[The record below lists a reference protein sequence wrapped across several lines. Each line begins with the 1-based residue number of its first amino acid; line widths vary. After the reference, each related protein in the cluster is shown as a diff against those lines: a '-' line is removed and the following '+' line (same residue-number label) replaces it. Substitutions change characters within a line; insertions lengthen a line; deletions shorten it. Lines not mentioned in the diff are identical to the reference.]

1 LFVTGGGALLTLGK
15 SRSTDSGTVRQGG
28 DCRSNS
34 LAFVVVTYTPR
45 GEKLERSRMELSG
58 EGQGC

>member
-1 LFVTGGGALLTLGK
+1 LTLGK